1 MKLLVTLIIGITANP
16 KSRLQGSKGRMDTK
30 VLQTTQTI
38 KRMITIQIHTLTM
51 RVKKMGNE
59 AHSTIF
65 HHIGCFTR
73 KVSVLDK

>member
-51 RVKKMGNE
+51 RVKMGNE
-59 AHSTIF
+59 AHATIF
-65 HHIGCFTR
+65 SPHRMFYEKSKCLR
-73 KVSVLDK
+73 